1 MPGPL
6 AGIRVLDLTGPI
18 GHYAGRQLADLGADV
33 VKVEPAQGD
42 EARTFEPRIPGVTE
56 LESSFQFVLLN
67 ANKRGLALDYTTP
80 EGRDAL
86 LQLTKKA
93 DVVLDSFQPSEARAL
108 GLRDEDLR
116 AVKPDLIH
124 TSVTGWGL
132 SGPYA
137 DWAYADI
144 VGCAMSGVMALAGW
158 PDGPPEQLP
167 DFQGYTCASI
177 DAAAGTV
184 AALLHHQAT
193 GEGQLVEV
201 AMQEALSMAQETA
214 MMGADINGVD
224 RTRTGRSG
232 ALGVPIPGSGL
243 HEASDGHVFYVAIG
257 MAGAG
262 FAGLLQFMRDEGAIQ
277 DLDEEPYPSFIAESM
292 ERMKI
297 VELLADPDSA
307 AAAAATPLL
316 GHIDEVVRAFSLAR
330 PKRFLYEEG
339 QRRRIL
345 VGMISMP
352 SDIATSPQL
361 DSRDWFIDC
370 DDPGRG
376 LSLRYPGFA
385 WQLGG
390 TPAELRRPAPLL
402 GEHSDEVL
410 AEAGLAAA
418 EIGTLRRRGVVR

>member
-6 AGIRVLDLTGPI
+6 DTVRVIDLSGPI

-33 VKVEPAQGD
+33 IKVEPLEGD
-42 EARTFEPRIPGVTE
+42 EARTFEPRIPNVPDI
-56 LESSFQFVLLN
+56 ESSFQFVLLN
-67 ANKRGLALDYTTP
+67 ANKRGLALDYETP
-80 EGRDAL
+80 AGRDTL
-86 LQLTKKA
+86 LELVKTA
-93 DVVLDSFQPSEARAL
+93 DVLLESFPPAVAKSLCLTDR
-108 GLRDEDLR
+108 DLR
-116 AVKPDLIH
+116 AASPDLIH

-144 VGCAMSGVMALAGW
+144 VGCAMSGVMALAGF

-214 MMGADINGVD
+214 MMTADILQVD
-224 RTRTGRSG
+224 RERTAG
-232 ALGVPIPGSGL
+232 LGVFGVSIPGIGL
-243 HEASDGHVFYVAIG
+243 YEAADGHVFYVG
-257 MAGAG
+257 VGTAGAG
-262 FAGLLQFMRDEGAIQ
+262 FPGLLQFMRDEGAIQ
-277 DLDEEPYPSFIAESM
+277 DLDQDPYATFIEESFD
-292 ERMKI
+292 RMKI
-297 VELLADPDSA
+297 IEILSDPEQSASAGPILA
-307 AAAAATPLL
+307 
-316 GHIDEVVRAFSLAR
+316 HIDRVVGTFSAAR
-330 PKRFLYEEG
+330 PKQYLYEEG

-345 VGMISMP
+345 VGMVSTP
-352 SDIATSPQL
+352 GDIASSPQL
-361 DSRDWFIDC
+361 AARDWFIDR

-376 LSLRYPGFA
+376 VRLRYPGFA
-385 WQLGG
+385 WRLKG

-410 AEAGLAAA
+410 SEVGLTPERIRALYAEG
-418 EIGTLRRRGVVR
+418 IVR